1 MRADD
6 DPATMVAKV
15 TTDQADRIIY
25 LLEEISQNIL
35 SLLQSS
41 EKSTKTLETME
52 TSTHRPTELWDIS
65 QNVLYLLQSS
75 EEGTKTLQRMEKEL
89 KTMENNIAFIADKA
103 LTL

>member
-52 TSTHRPTELWDIS
+52 TTHRPTELWDIS

-75 EEGTKTLQRMEKEL
+75 EDGTKTLQRMEKEL
-89 KTMENNIAFIADKA
+89 KAMENNIAFIADKA